1 MQSWPTFAVV
11 ILVLGFSGCNTHP
24 HAKVL
29 GHSAVRVFDDIPE
42 PQYQR
47 FEYEYRKRAETDP
60 AKQEALAKGKTEV
73 AARPGFDVP
82 GGASFKI
89 LFESQDL
96 MYTKVEFDKD
106 PLRGRVGWIWKGSI
120 DDPRTRTR

>member
-1 MQSWPTFAVV
+1 MFSFVLL
-11 ILVLGFSGCNTHP
+11 ILGFSGCNTDVHP
-24 HAKVL
+24 HAKIL
-29 GHSAVRVFDDIPE
+29 GHSAVRVFYDIPE
-42 PQYQR
+42 PQYQG

-60 AKQEALAKGKTEV
+60 VKQEELAKGKTEV

-120 DDPRTRTR
+120 DDPRLIH

>member
-1 MQSWPTFAVV
+1 MFPVV
-11 ILVLGFSGCNTHP
+11 TLVLGFSGCNTDVHP

-29 GHSAVRVFDDIPE
+29 GHSAVRVFYDIPE
-42 PQYQR
+42 AQYQR

-60 AKQEALAKGKTEV
+60 AKQQELAKGKTEV
-73 AARPGFDVP
+73 ATRPGFDVP

-89 LFESQDL
+89 LFESQDF

-120 DDPRTRTR
+120 DDPRTRMP